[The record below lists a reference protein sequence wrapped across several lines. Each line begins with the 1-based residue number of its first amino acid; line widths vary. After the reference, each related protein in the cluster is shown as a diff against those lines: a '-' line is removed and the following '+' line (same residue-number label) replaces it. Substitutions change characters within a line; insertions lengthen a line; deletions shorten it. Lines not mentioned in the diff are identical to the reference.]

1 MGFTLWAR
9 YLVTRLEFIFRHWI
23 QLRVFITTVL
33 VFIVNSQVF
42 GRAGGQQRL
51 APVERGSFCDGRFSE
66 VFFSLSSP
74 RGLTKNLRVRVCC
87 AKRKCERPSTR

>member
-1 MGFTLWAR
+1 MAMGFTLWAR

-42 GRAGGQQRL
+42 G
-51 APVERGSFCDGRFSE
+51 
-66 VFFSLSSP
+66 
-74 RGLTKNLRVRVCC
+74 
-87 AKRKCERPSTR
+87 